1 MRVILAKNSGFCRGV
16 RYAVDAAMNAD
27 GSNTY
32 VLGEIIHNKEVMNAI
47 AERGVRCVESLDEI
61 PCGATVIFRSHG
73 VPESYYGECERRG
86 IKVTDCTCGF
96 VRKTQKIVSE
106 QHALGKTIII
116 AGEPTHPEV
125 IGLQG
130 WCGNSAYVINSP
142 DSPLPDIERKEVCV
156 VSQTTFSV
164 EKFEKIIENIK
175 KQREKT
181 VAVFKTICYTT
192 IGRQS
197 EAEKIA
203 SGCDAVLVIGGL
215 NSSNTNKL
223 FEIASRR
230 CAHVFRLANATDFDY
245 AQLKKFSNVGIVT
258 GASTPD
264 AQTREVLLKMEE
276 VSTEVKATESA
287 EEEKVVTEAEVPAAE
302 AVSEEA
308 EVTAPAQEQAAAEE
322 APAQEVKE
330 EVPANPMDAVV
341 AKIDSESKFK
351 KGQIVKATISEATDE
366 GLKILLP
373 FSKSEILLSKD
384 ELDCDVYS
392 AADYA
397 DKVGEQIE
405 LLVVDVKPPIK
416 LSQKMIKLLQEEEAK
431 SAEIADGKEF
441 TVTCTGF
448 NKGGLTGNMGTYQ
461 VFVPAKEIRPGY
473 VKDLSKY
480 VGKTLR
486 LRALEIKKDSR
497 RKEIIASQRVILQ
510 EERDAREAAKAAK
523 EQEFFANIH
532 VGDTVEGKV
541 ERVTSFGAFVSVNG
555 FDCLAHISDLSWT
568 GIQNVT
574 DVLEIG
580 KTYNFLVLK
589 VDEENKK
596 VSIGYKQLQPQPWD
610 LAAEKYAVGDV
621 VHGKVVRLV
630 SFGAF
635 VEVEKGI
642 DGLVHVSQI
651 SNERIETPASVLNVG
666 DEVDAKI
673 VALDVEKKKMNLS
686 IKALLPEAERKP
698 RAPREEG
705 EERPRRSRAPR
716 REDGEVSNWSEGG
729 SVSTSLADILAN
741 AEKRK

>member
-1 MRVILAKNSGFCRGV
+1 MNVILAKNSGFCSGV
-16 RYAVDAAMNAD
+16 RRAVDTAMGAD
-27 GSNTY
+27 GRDTY
-32 VLGEIIHNKEVMNAI
+32 VLGEIIHNKEVI
-47 AERGVRCVESLDEI
+47 ESIEKRGVKSVESLEEVPD
-61 PCGATVIFRSHG
+61 GATVIFRSHG
-73 VPESYYGECERRG
+73 VPECYYGECARRG
-86 IKVTDCTCGF
+86 IKILDCTCEF
-96 VRKTQKIVSE
+96 VRKTQRIVSE
-106 QHALGKTIII
+106 QYALGKTIVII
-116 AGEPTHPEV
+116 GEAAHPEV
-125 IGLQG
+125 KGLLG
-130 WCGNSAYVINSP
+130 WCDNSAYVINSENAE
-142 DSPLPDIERKEVCV
+142 LPDFDGKDVSVVC
-156 VSQTTFSV
+156 QTTFSV

-192 IGRQS
+192 IGRQM
-197 EAEKIA
+197 EAEELA
-203 SGCDAVLVIGGL
+203 AECDAVLVVGGL

-223 FEIASRR
+223 FEVASKR
-230 CAHVFRLANATDFDY
+230 CANVFRLANSRDFDY
-245 AQLKKFSNVGIVT
+245 GRLKNFLSVGIVS

-287 EEEKVVTEAEVPAAE
+287 EEEKVVAEAAE
-302 AVSEEA
+302 AVSE
-308 EVTAPAQEQAAAEE
+308 VSSDTAPAEEKAVVEE
-322 APAQEVKE
+322 APAKE
-330 EVPANPMDAVV
+330 EAKEETPLNPMDAVV

-351 KGQIVKATISEATDE
+351 KGQIVKATISEATDD
-366 GLKILLP
+366 GIKILLP
-373 FSKSEILLSKD
+373 FSKSEILLPKE

-397 DKVGEQIE
+397 GKVGEQID
-405 LLVVDVKPPIK
+405 LLVVELRPSLK
-416 LSQKMIKLLQEEEAK
+416 LSQKMIKLLQEEEAL
-431 SAEIADGKEF
+431 SAEIAAGKEF
-441 TVTCTGF
+441 SITCTGY
-448 NKGGLTGNMGTYQ
+448 NKGGLVGNMGTYQ

-480 VGKTLR
+480 EGKTLR

-510 EERDAREAAKAAK
+510 EEKDAREAAKAAK
-523 EQEFFANIH
+523 EEAFFASIN

-541 ERVTSFGAFVSVNG
+541 ERVTDFGAFVSVNG

-568 GIQNVT
+568 GIDNVT

-589 VDEENKK
+589 VDKENKK
-596 VSIGYKQLQPQPWD
+596 VSVGYKQLQPQPWD

-621 VHGKVVRLV
+621 VHGKVVRIV
-630 SFGAF
+630 PFGAF

-651 SNERIETPASVLNVG
+651 SHERIETPASVLNVG

-673 VALDVEKKKMNLS
+673 MALDTAAKKMNLS

-698 RAPREEG
+698 RAPREDG
-705 EERPRRSRAPR
+705 EERPAKRRAPR
-716 REDGEVSNWSEGG
+716 RDDGEMSNWSEGA

-741 AEKRK
+741 AEKNK

>member
-61 PCGATVIFRSHG
+61 PRGATVIFRSHG

-142 DSPLPDIERKEVCV
+142 DSPLPDIEGKEVCV

-276 VSTEVKATESA
+276 VSTEVKATEAA
-287 EEEKVVTEAEVPAAE
+287 EEKAVTETAEATAEVK

-308 EVTAPAQEQAAAEE
+308 KPAE
-322 APAQEVKE
+322 EVKE
-330 EVPANPMDAVV
+330 EAKPSNPMDAVLN
-341 AKIDSESKFK
+341 KMDNESKFK
-351 KGQIVKATISEATDE
+351 RGQMIEATISEATED

-373 FSKSEILLSKD
+373 FSKSEILLPKE
-384 ELDCDVYS
+384 ELDCEVYNV
-392 AADYA
+392 ADYA
-397 DKVGEQIE
+397 DKVGDKID

-416 LSQKMIKLLQEEEAK
+416 LSQKMIKLLQEEETK
-431 SAEIADGKEF
+431 IAEITEGKEF
-441 TVTCTGF
+441 TITCTGF
-448 NKGGLTGNMGTYQ
+448 NKGGLVGTMGTYQ
-461 VFVPAKEIRPGY
+461 VFVPAKEIRPGF

-480 VGKTLR
+480 EGKTLR
-486 LRALEIKKDSR
+486 LRALEIKKDNR

-510 EERDAREAAKAAK
+510 EEKDAREAAKAAK
-523 EQEFFANIH
+523 EEEFFANIN
-532 VGDTVEGKV
+532 VGDVVEGKV
-541 ERVTSFGAFVSVNG
+541 ERVTNFGAFVSVNG

-568 GIQNVT
+568 GIANVT

-580 KTYNFLVLK
+580 KTYQFKVLK
-589 VDEENKK
+589 VDKENKK

-621 VHGKVVRLV
+621 IHGKVVRIV
-630 SFGAF
+630 PFGAF

-651 SNERIETPASVLNVG
+651 SHERIETPASVLNVG

-673 VALDVEKKKMNLS
+673 MALDPAAKKMNLS

-698 RAPREEG
+698 RAPREDG
-705 EERPRRSRAPR
+705 EERPARRRAPR
-716 REDGEVSNWSEGG
+716 KDDGEISSWNEGG

>member
-1 MRVILAKNSGFCRGV
+1 MNVILAKNSGFCSGV
-16 RYAVDAAMNAD
+16 RRAVDTAMGAD
-27 GSNTY
+27 GRDTY
-32 VLGEIIHNKEVMNAI
+32 VLGEIIHNKEVI
-47 AERGVRCVESLDEI
+47 ESIEKRGVKSVESLEEVPD
-61 PCGATVIFRSHG
+61 GVTVIFRSHG
-73 VPESYYGECERRG
+73 VPECYYGECARRG
-86 IKVTDCTCGF
+86 IKILDCTCEF
-96 VRKTQKIVSE
+96 VRKTQRIVSE
-106 QHALGKTIII
+106 QYALGKTIVII
-116 AGEPTHPEV
+116 GEAAHPEV
-125 IGLQG
+125 KGLLG
-130 WCGNSAYVINSP
+130 WCDNSAYVINSENAE
-142 DSPLPDIERKEVCV
+142 LPDFDGKDVSVVC
-156 VSQTTFSV
+156 QTTFSV

-192 IGRQS
+192 IGRQA

-203 SGCDAVLVIGGL
+203 AECDAVLVIGGL

-223 FEIASRR
+223 FEVASKK
-230 CAHVFRLANATDFDY
+230 CANVFRLANADDFDY
-245 AQLKKFSNVGIVT
+245 AKLKNFSNVGIVS

-287 EEEKVVTEAEVPAAE
+287 EEEKVVAEAAE
-302 AVSEEA
+302 AVSE
-308 EVTAPAQEQAAAEE
+308 VSSDTAPAEEKAVVEE
-322 APAQEVKE
+322 APAKE
-330 EVPANPMDAVV
+330 EAKEETPLNPMDAVV

-351 KGQIVKATISEATDE
+351 KGQIVKATISEATDD
-366 GLKILLP
+366 GIKILLP
-373 FSKSEILLSKD
+373 FSKSEILLPKE

-397 DKVGEQIE
+397 GKVGEQID
-405 LLVVDVKPPIK
+405 LLVVELRPSLK
-416 LSQKMIKLLQEEEAK
+416 LSQKMIKLLQEEEAL
-431 SAEIADGKEF
+431 SAEIAAGKEF
-441 TVTCTGF
+441 SITCTGY
-448 NKGGLTGNMGTYQ
+448 NKGGLVGNMGTYQ

-480 VGKTLR
+480 EGKTLR

-510 EERDAREAAKAAK
+510 EEKDAREAAKAAK
-523 EQEFFANIH
+523 EEAFFASIN

-541 ERVTSFGAFVSVNG
+541 ERVTDFGAFVSVNG

-568 GIQNVT
+568 GIDNVT

-589 VDEENKK
+589 VDKENKK
-596 VSIGYKQLQPQPWD
+596 VSVGYKQLQPQPWD

-621 VHGKVVRLV
+621 VHGKVVRIV
-630 SFGAF
+630 PFGAF

-651 SNERIETPASVLNVG
+651 SHERIETPASVLNVG

-673 VALDVEKKKMNLS
+673 MALDTAAKKMNLS

-698 RAPREEG
+698 RAPREDG
-705 EERPRRSRAPR
+705 EERPARRRAPR
-716 REDGEVSNWSEGG
+716 RDDGEMSSWSEGA

-741 AEKRK
+741 AEKNK

>member
-1 MRVILAKNSGFCRGV
+1 MNVILAKNSGFCRGV
-16 RYAVDAAMNAD
+16 RRAVDAAMHAD
-27 GSNTY
+27 GRNTF
-32 VLGEIIHNKEVMNAI
+32 VLGEIIHNKEVI
-47 AERGVRCVESLDEI
+47 ESIEKRGVKSVGSLGEVPD
-61 PCGATVIFRSHG
+61 GATVIFRSHG
-73 VPESYYGECERRG
+73 VPESFYGECERRG
-86 IKVTDCTCGF
+86 IKVLDCTCEF
-96 VRKTQKIVSE
+96 VRKTQNIVRE
-106 QHALGKTIII
+106 QHALGKEIII
-116 AGEPTHPEV
+116 IGEPTHPEV
-125 IGLQG
+125 VGLQG
-130 WCGNSAYVINSP
+130 WCGNSAHVINSVE
-142 DSPLPDIERKEVCV
+142 SPLPDLGGKDVCV

-287 EEEKVVTEAEVPAAE
+287 EEEKVVAEAAEVQAPAA
-302 AVSEEA
+302 
-308 EVTAPAQEQAAAEE
+308 VTE
-322 APAQEVKE
+322 EVKE
-330 EVPANPMDAVV
+330 EVSSNPMDAVV

-384 ELDCDVYS
+384 ELDCEEYN

-397 DKVGEQIE
+397 GKVGEQIE
-405 LLVVDVKPPIK
+405 LLVVELRPSLK
-416 LSQKMIKLLQEEEAK
+416 LSQKMIKLLQEEEAM
-431 SAEIADGKEF
+431 SAEIAAGKEF

-448 NKGGLTGNMGTYQ
+448 NKGGLTANMGTYQ

-480 VGKTLR
+480 EGKTLR

-523 EQEFFANIH
+523 EEAFFSSINA
-532 VGDTVEGKV
+532 GDTVEGKV

-568 GIQNVT
+568 PVENVT

-589 VDEENKK
+589 VDKENKK

-621 VHGKVVRLV
+621 VHGKVVRIV
-630 SFGAF
+630 PFGAF

-651 SNERIETPASVLNVG
+651 SHERIETPASVLNVG

-673 VALDVEKKKMNLS
+673 MALDTAAKKMNLS

-705 EERPRRSRAPR
+705 EERPARRRAPR
-716 REDGEVSNWSEGG
+716 RDDGEMSSWSEGA

-741 AEKRK
+741 AEKNK

>member
-1 MRVILAKNSGFCRGV
+1 MNVILAKNSGFCSGV
-16 RYAVDAAMNAD
+16 RRAVDTAMGAD
-27 GSNTY
+27 GRDTY
-32 VLGEIIHNKEVMNAI
+32 VLGEIIHNKEVI
-47 AERGVRCVESLDEI
+47 ESIEKRGVKSVESLEEVPD
-61 PCGATVIFRSHG
+61 GATVIFRSHG
-73 VPESYYGECERRG
+73 VPECYYGECARRG
-86 IKVTDCTCGF
+86 IKILDCTCEF
-96 VRKTQKIVSE
+96 VRKTQRIVSE
-106 QHALGKTIII
+106 QYALGKTIVII
-116 AGEPTHPEV
+116 GEAAHPEV
-125 IGLQG
+125 KGLLG
-130 WCGNSAYVINSP
+130 WCDNSAYVINSENAE
-142 DSPLPDIERKEVCV
+142 LPDFDGKDVIVVC
-156 VSQTTFSV
+156 QTTFSV

-192 IGRQS
+192 IGRQA

-203 SGCDAVLVIGGL
+203 AECDAVLVIGGL

-223 FEIASRR
+223 FEVASKK
-230 CAHVFRLANATDFDY
+230 CANVFRLANADDFDY
-245 AQLKKFSNVGIVT
+245 AKLKNFSNVGIVS

-287 EEEKVVTEAEVPAAE
+287 EEEKVVAEAAE
-302 AVSEEA
+302 AVSE
-308 EVTAPAQEQAAAEE
+308 VSSDTAPAEEKAVVEEASAKVEAKEE
-322 APAQEVKE
+322 APL
-330 EVPANPMDAVV
+330 NPMDAVV

-351 KGQIVKATISEATDE
+351 KGQIVKATISEATDD
-366 GLKILLP
+366 GIKILLP
-373 FSKSEILLSKD
+373 FSKSEILLPKE

-397 DKVGEQIE
+397 GKVGEQID
-405 LLVVDVKPPIK
+405 LLVVELRPSLK
-416 LSQKMIKLLQEEEAK
+416 LSQKMIKLLQEEEAL
-431 SAEIADGKEF
+431 SAEIAAGKEF
-441 TVTCTGF
+441 SITCTGY
-448 NKGGLTGNMGTYQ
+448 NKGGLVGNMGTYQ

-480 VGKTLR
+480 EGKTLR

-510 EERDAREAAKAAK
+510 EEKDAREAAKAAK
-523 EQEFFANIH
+523 EEAFFASIN

-541 ERVTSFGAFVSVNG
+541 ERVTDFGAFVSVNG

-568 GIQNVT
+568 GIDNVT

-589 VDEENKK
+589 VDKENKK
-596 VSIGYKQLQPQPWD
+596 VSVGYKQLQPQPWD

-621 VHGKVVRLV
+621 VHGKVVRIV
-630 SFGAF
+630 PFGAF

-651 SNERIETPASVLNVG
+651 SHERIETPASVLNVG

-673 VALDVEKKKMNLS
+673 MALDTAAKKMNLS

-698 RAPREEG
+698 RAPREDG
-705 EERPRRSRAPR
+705 EERPARRRAPR
-716 REDGEVSNWSEGG
+716 RDDGEMSNWSEGA

-741 AEKRK
+741 AEKNK

>member
-1 MRVILAKNSGFCRGV
+1 MNVILAKNSGFCSGV
-16 RYAVDAAMNAD
+16 RRAVDTAMGAD
-27 GSNTY
+27 GRDTY
-32 VLGEIIHNKEVMNAI
+32 VLGEIIHNKEVI
-47 AERGVRCVESLDEI
+47 ESIEKRGVKSVESLEEVPD
-61 PCGATVIFRSHG
+61 GATVIFRSHG
-73 VPESYYGECERRG
+73 VPECYYGECARRG
-86 IKVTDCTCGF
+86 IKILDCTCEF
-96 VRKTQKIVSE
+96 VRKTQRIVSE
-106 QHALGKTIII
+106 QYALGKTIVII
-116 AGEPTHPEV
+116 GEAAHPEV
-125 IGLQG
+125 KGLLG
-130 WCGNSAYVINSP
+130 WCDNSAYVINSENAE
-142 DSPLPDIERKEVCV
+142 LPDFDGKDVSVVC
-156 VSQTTFSV
+156 QTTFSV

-287 EEEKVVTEAEVPAAE
+287 EEEKVVAEAAE
-302 AVSEEA
+302 AVSE
-308 EVTAPAQEQAAAEE
+308 VSSDTAPAEEKAVVEEASAKVEAKEE
-322 APAQEVKE
+322 APL
-330 EVPANPMDAVV
+330 NPMDAVV

-351 KGQIVKATISEATDE
+351 KGQIVKATISEATDD
-366 GLKILLP
+366 GIKILLP
-373 FSKSEILLSKD
+373 FSKSEILLPKE

-397 DKVGEQIE
+397 GKVGEQID
-405 LLVVDVKPPIK
+405 LLVVELRPSLK
-416 LSQKMIKLLQEEEAK
+416 LSQKMIKLLQEEEAL
-431 SAEIADGKEF
+431 SAEIAAGKEF
-441 TVTCTGF
+441 SITCTGY
-448 NKGGLTGNMGTYQ
+448 NKGGLVGNMGTYQ

-480 VGKTLR
+480 EGKTLR

-510 EERDAREAAKAAK
+510 EEKDAREAAKAAK
-523 EQEFFANIH
+523 EEAFFASIN

-541 ERVTSFGAFVSVNG
+541 ERVTDFGAFVSVNG

-568 GIQNVT
+568 GIDNVT

-589 VDEENKK
+589 VDKENKK
-596 VSIGYKQLQPQPWD
+596 VSVGYKQLQPQPWD

-621 VHGKVVRLV
+621 VHGKVVRIV
-630 SFGAF
+630 PFGAF

-651 SNERIETPASVLNVG
+651 SHERIETPASVLNVG

-673 VALDVEKKKMNLS
+673 MALDTAAKKMNLS

-698 RAPREEG
+698 RAPREDG
-705 EERPRRSRAPR
+705 EERPARRRAPR
-716 REDGEVSNWSEGG
+716 RDDGEMSSWSEGA

-741 AEKRK
+741 AEKNK

>member
-1 MRVILAKNSGFCRGV
+1 MNVILAKNSGFCSGV
-16 RYAVDAAMNAD
+16 RRAVDTAMGAD
-27 GSNTY
+27 GRDTY
-32 VLGEIIHNKEVMNAI
+32 VLGEIIHNKEVI
-47 AERGVRCVESLDEI
+47 ESIEKRGVKSVESLEEVPD
-61 PCGATVIFRSHG
+61 GATVIFRSHG
-73 VPESYYGECERRG
+73 VPECYYGECARRG
-86 IKVTDCTCGF
+86 IKILDCTCEF
-96 VRKTQKIVSE
+96 VRKTQRIVSE
-106 QHALGKTIII
+106 QYALGKTIVII
-116 AGEPTHPEV
+116 GEAAHPEV
-125 IGLQG
+125 KGLLG
-130 WCGNSAYVINSP
+130 WCDNSAYVINSENAE
-142 DSPLPDIERKEVCV
+142 LPDFDGKDVIVVC
-156 VSQTTFSV
+156 QTTFSV

-192 IGRQS
+192 IGRQA

-203 SGCDAVLVIGGL
+203 AECDAVLVIGGL

-223 FEIASRR
+223 FEVASKK
-230 CAHVFRLANATDFDY
+230 CANVFRLANADDFDY
-245 AQLKKFSNVGIVT
+245 AKLKNFSNVGIVS

-287 EEEKVVTEAEVPAAE
+287 EEEKVVAEAAE
-302 AVSEEA
+302 AVSE
-308 EVTAPAQEQAAAEE
+308 VSSDTAPAEEKAVVEE
-322 APAQEVKE
+322 APAKE
-330 EVPANPMDAVV
+330 EAKEETPLNPMDAVV

-351 KGQIVKATISEATDE
+351 KGQIVKATISEATDD
-366 GLKILLP
+366 GIKILLP
-373 FSKSEILLSKD
+373 FSKSEILLPKE

-397 DKVGEQIE
+397 GKVGEQID
-405 LLVVDVKPPIK
+405 LLVVELRPSLK
-416 LSQKMIKLLQEEEAK
+416 LSQKMIKLLQEEEAL
-431 SAEIADGKEF
+431 SAEIAAGKEF
-441 TVTCTGF
+441 SITCTGY
-448 NKGGLTGNMGTYQ
+448 NKGGLVGNMGTYQ

-480 VGKTLR
+480 EGKTLR

-510 EERDAREAAKAAK
+510 EEKDAREAAKAAK
-523 EQEFFANIH
+523 EEAFFASIN

-541 ERVTSFGAFVSVNG
+541 ERVTDFGAFVSVNG

-568 GIQNVT
+568 GIDNVT

-589 VDEENKK
+589 VDKENKK
-596 VSIGYKQLQPQPWD
+596 VSVGYKQLQPQPWD

-621 VHGKVVRLV
+621 VHGKVVRIV
-630 SFGAF
+630 PFGAF

-651 SNERIETPASVLNVG
+651 SHERIETPASVLNVG

-673 VALDVEKKKMNLS
+673 MALDTAAKKMNLS

-698 RAPREEG
+698 RAPREDG
-705 EERPRRSRAPR
+705 EERPARRRAPR
-716 REDGEVSNWSEGG
+716 RDDGEMSSWSEGA

-741 AEKRK
+741 AEKNK

>member
-1 MRVILAKNSGFCRGV
+1 MNVILAKNSGFCSGV
-16 RYAVDAAMNAD
+16 RRAVDTAMGAD
-27 GSNTY
+27 GRDTY
-32 VLGEIIHNKEVMNAI
+32 VLGEIIHNKEVI
-47 AERGVRCVESLDEI
+47 ESIEKRGVKSVESLEEVPD
-61 PCGATVIFRSHG
+61 GATVIFRSHG
-73 VPESYYGECERRG
+73 VPECYYGECARRG
-86 IKVTDCTCGF
+86 IKILDCTCEF
-96 VRKTQKIVSE
+96 VRKTQRIVSE
-106 QHALGKTIII
+106 QYAQGKTIVII
-116 AGEPTHPEV
+116 GEAAHPEV
-125 IGLQG
+125 KGLLG
-130 WCGNSAYVINSP
+130 WCDNSAYVINSENAE
-142 DSPLPDIERKEVCV
+142 LPDFDGKDVIVVC
-156 VSQTTFSV
+156 QTTFSV

-197 EAEKIA
+197 EAEEIA
-203 SGCDAVLVIGGL
+203 EKCDAVLVIGGL

-223 FEIASRR
+223 FEVASKK

-245 AQLKKFSNVGIVT
+245 SVLKNFLNVGIVS

-287 EEEKVVTEAEVPAAE
+287 EEEKVVAEAAE
-302 AVSEEA
+302 AVSE
-308 EVTAPAQEQAAAEE
+308 VSSDTAPAEEKAVVEDASAKVEAKEE
-322 APAQEVKE
+322 APL
-330 EVPANPMDAVV
+330 NPMDAVV

-351 KGQIVKATISEATDE
+351 KGQIVKATISEATDD
-366 GLKILLP
+366 GIKILLP
-373 FSKSEILLSKD
+373 FSKSEILLPKE

-397 DKVGEQIE
+397 GKVGEQID
-405 LLVVDVKPPIK
+405 LLVVELRPSLK
-416 LSQKMIKLLQEEEAK
+416 LSQKMIKLLQEEEAL
-431 SAEIADGKEF
+431 SAEIAAGKEF
-441 TVTCTGF
+441 SITCTGY
-448 NKGGLTGNMGTYQ
+448 NKGGLVGNMGTYQ

-480 VGKTLR
+480 EGKTLR

-510 EERDAREAAKAAK
+510 EEKDAREAAKAAK
-523 EQEFFANIH
+523 EEAFFASIN

-541 ERVTSFGAFVSVNG
+541 ERVTDFGAFVSVNG

-568 GIQNVT
+568 GIDNVT

-589 VDEENKK
+589 VDKENKK

-621 VHGKVVRLV
+621 VHGKVVRIV
-630 SFGAF
+630 PFGAF

-651 SNERIETPASVLNVG
+651 SHERIETPASVLNVG

-673 VALDVEKKKMNLS
+673 MALDTAAKKMNLS

-698 RAPREEG
+698 RAPREDG
-705 EERPRRSRAPR
+705 EERPARRRAPR
-716 REDGEVSNWSEGG
+716 RDDGEMSSWSEGA

-741 AEKRK
+741 AEKNK

>member
-1 MRVILAKNSGFCRGV
+1 MNVILAKNSGFCSGV
-16 RYAVDAAMNAD
+16 RRAVDTAMGAD
-27 GSNTY
+27 GRDTY
-32 VLGEIIHNKEVMNAI
+32 VLGEIIHNKEVI
-47 AERGVRCVESLDEI
+47 ESIEKRGVKSVESLEEVPD
-61 PCGATVIFRSHG
+61 GATVIFRSHG
-73 VPESYYGECERRG
+73 VPECYYGECARRG
-86 IKVTDCTCGF
+86 IKILDCTCEF
-96 VRKTQKIVSE
+96 VRKTQRIVSE
-106 QHALGKTIII
+106 QYALGKTIVII
-116 AGEPTHPEV
+116 GEAAHPEV
-125 IGLQG
+125 KGLLG
-130 WCGNSAYVINSP
+130 WCDNSAYIINSENAE
-142 DSPLPDIERKEVCV
+142 LPDFDGKDVSVVC
-156 VSQTTFSV
+156 QTTFSV

-192 IGRQS
+192 IGRQA

-203 SGCDAVLVIGGL
+203 AECDAVLVIGGL

-223 FEIASRR
+223 FEVASKK
-230 CAHVFRLANATDFDY
+230 CANVFRLANADDFDY
-245 AQLKKFSNVGIVT
+245 AKLKNFSNVGIVS

-287 EEEKVVTEAEVPAAE
+287 EEEKVVAEAAE
-302 AVSEEA
+302 AVSE
-308 EVTAPAQEQAAAEE
+308 VSSDTAPAEEKAVVEEASAKVEAKEE
-322 APAQEVKE
+322 APL
-330 EVPANPMDAVV
+330 NPMDAVV

-351 KGQIVKATISEATDE
+351 KGQIVKATISEATDD
-366 GLKILLP
+366 GIKILLP
-373 FSKSEILLSKD
+373 FSKSEILLPKE

-397 DKVGEQIE
+397 GKVGEQID
-405 LLVVDVKPPIK
+405 LLVVELRPSLK
-416 LSQKMIKLLQEEEAK
+416 LSQKMIKLLQEEEAL
-431 SAEIADGKEF
+431 SAEIAAGKEF
-441 TVTCTGF
+441 SITCTGY
-448 NKGGLTGNMGTYQ
+448 NKGGLVGNMGTYQ

-480 VGKTLR
+480 EGKTLR

-510 EERDAREAAKAAK
+510 EEKDAREAAKAAK
-523 EQEFFANIH
+523 EEAFFASIN

-541 ERVTSFGAFVSVNG
+541 ERVTDFGAFVSVNG

-568 GIQNVT
+568 GIDNVT

-589 VDEENKK
+589 VDKENKK
-596 VSIGYKQLQPQPWD
+596 VSVGYKQLQPQPWD

-621 VHGKVVRLV
+621 VHGKVVRIV
-630 SFGAF
+630 PFGAF

-651 SNERIETPASVLNVG
+651 SHERIETPASVLNVG

-673 VALDVEKKKMNLS
+673 MALDTAAKKMNLS

-698 RAPREEG
+698 RAPREDG
-705 EERPRRSRAPR
+705 EERPARRRAPR
-716 REDGEVSNWSEGG
+716 RDDGEMSSWSEGA

-741 AEKRK
+741 AEKNK